1 MSCARGV
8 IPFESTGKISINTIF
23 RMSIVIIRISRTPI
37 SPGNFLV
44 TTDIL
49 PIVVTVRISDSQPEN
64 MRCSDCPSGLFDYCV
79 IQVLNP
85 RLKKYASAMIS
96 KTIFTIFRCFSEII
110 SSGFNVVTVAQY
122 ISVIIAQCLTR

>member
-1 MSCARGV
+1 M
-8 IPFESTGKISINTIF
+8 
-23 RMSIVIIRISRTPI
+23 VIIRHSRTPI
-37 SPGNFLV
+37 SPDDVLI
-44 TTDIL
+44 TADIL
-49 PIVVTVRISDSQPEN
+49 PIVVTVRISDSQQEN

-110 SSGFNVVTVAQY
+110 SSGFNVVTVAQ
-122 ISVIIAQCLTR
+122 